1 MAVISM
7 VSEPLQVF
15 EEDFS
20 KNMLPQGLWKCQSVQ
35 KSSGDK
41 EKGVDRWGYTL
52 ISSLR
57 NAPSLI
63 EQGPYGNNKTLS
75 LWCVFVH
82 HFLVA
87 KNEIIIVSTMA
98 DFKETAK
105 GLAVFVG

>member
-1 MAVISM
+1 
-7 VSEPLQVF
+7 
-15 EEDFS
+15 
-20 KNMLPQGLWKCQSVQ
+20 MLPQGLWKCQSVQ